1 MKFSSDVTT
10 LIALFAIVSPI
21 TSLPVFLNLTSEMTK
36 AQRRITA
43 LKTAGV
49 AGLTLIIAYFLGDV
63 ILRSLSIDMNSF
75 RIAGAFVIC
84 AYGWSMVMGKK
95 PKEVK
100 AAPAGAAVV
109 PLAIPMMAGPGAI
122 ATVIALGNS
131 AEGFV
136 QISNLLI
143 ILALSA
149 LTGILLLA
157 AEPVEHLLGENGLMV
172 VTRIFGL
179 LLLAIGISTVISAV
193 SSAFPGLAG

>member
-1 MKFSSDVTT
+1 M
-10 LIALFAIVSPI
+10 
-21 TSLPVFLNLTSEMTK
+21 
-36 AQRRITA
+36 
-43 LKTAGV
+43 
-49 AGLTLIIAYFLGDV
+49 IAYFLGDL
-63 ILRSLSIDMNSF
+63 ILKSLSIDMNSF

-95 PKEVK
+95 PREVK

-131 AEGFV
+131 ANGIV
-136 QISNLLI
+136 QISNLVI

-179 LLLAIGISTVISAV
+179 LLLAIGISTVISAI
-193 SSAFPGLAG
+193 SAAFPGLAA